1 MRQLAASCSLP
12 WLIRGG
18 FNELL
23 GIHEKEWG
31 PIRLMNQIMAFRNAV
46 YDCHLHDLGFLGT
59 PYTWITTRAGGI
71 KERLDRMMA
80 TDGWKDLFS
89 TAKVTHLDPSKSD
102 HVPILLELDG
112 PHNCVRR
119 RSKMFRFENFW
130 ADHEECE
137 GIIRDAWNKPG
148 TVVLMFQIVNK
159 IKATRVALL
168 KWKQSVF
175 KGRQEEIKEL
185 RQKLGFILAQPLT
198 NDALVEQHQLMQR
211 LDQLLGQEEK
221 YWKQRS

>member
-1 MRQLAASCSLP
+1 
-12 WLIRGG
+12 
-18 FNELL
+18 
-23 GIHEKEWG
+23 
-31 PIRLMNQIMAFRNAV
+31 
-46 YDCHLHDLGFLGT
+46 
-59 PYTWITTRAGGI
+59 
-71 KERLDRMMA
+71 MMA
-80 TDGWKDLFS
+80 TDGWNNLFS
-89 TAKVTHLDPSKSD
+89 NAKVTHLDPRKSD

-137 GIIRDAWNKPG
+137 GIIHDAWNKPDTG
-148 TVVLMFQIVNK
+148 VLMFQIVNK

-168 KWKQSVF
+168 KWQQSVF
-175 KGRQEEIKEL
+175 KGRQEEIKKV

-198 NDALVEQHQLMQR
+198 DDALAERHRLMQR

-221 YWKQRS
+221 YWRQRSWALWIKVGDRNTQFFHQRARK